1 MFFWFNF
8 IFIVMSIVH
17 RKNHKR
23 KKVNKKDLK
32 IEKGKKEKTLDIWY
46 FTTLLLEDLI

>member
-1 MFFWFNF
+1 MGK
-8 IFIVMSIVH
+8 
-17 RKNHKR
+17 RCKEEKNGT

-32 IEKGKKEKTLDIWY
+32 IEKGKIEKTLDIWY